1 MSEPLGLWQGVGVE
15 IEYMI
20 VDAGTLDVKPV
31 ADQLLG
37 MAGGARHGTEGSDGV
52 PDDVHRGPV
61 SWSNELALHVI
72 ELKTAGPAPGFVGLS
87 SLFQKSVREITAI
100 LRLVGARLL
109 PGGMHP
115 WMDPATELRLWP
127 HEFNSVYRTFDRIF
141 GCQGHGWANL
151 QSTHVNL
158 PFRGDAEFA
167 KLHDAVRLVL
177 PLIPALA
184 ASSPCQDGALG
195 PALDCRLLAYRENAR
210 AFPSV
215 SGGVVPERVGST
227 AEYHEVVLERIY
239 ADLAPHDPEGV
250 LRHEWVNAR
259 GATARFER
267 GSIEIRVIDTQ
278 ECVPSDLAV
287 AAAVVGAVRTMADSD
302 GPLPADGSLRAVLD
316 RTIHEGRQAVVD
328 DGAYLE
334 RLGLP
339 GRPATA
345 GDVWAHLADFVLTDP
360 TLPDLHVPL
369 RLILEQGPLAERIR
383 RACGDAPSRAELREV
398 YERLSGCV
406 EKGEPFRG

>member
-1 MSEPLGLWQGVGVE
+1 MSDSLGLWQGVGVE

-20 VDAGTLDVKPV
+20 VDAATLDVKPV

-37 MAGGARHGTEGSDGV
+37 LAGGARAEDGA
-52 PDDVHRGPV
+52 PDDVSRGGV

-72 ELKTAGPAPGFVGLS
+72 ELKTAGPAAGFVGLS
-87 SLFQKSVREITAI
+87 SLFQKSIREITAI

-115 WMDPATELRLWP
+115 WIDPATELRLWP

-141 GCQGHGWANL
+141 GCEGHGWANL

-158 PFRGDAEFA
+158 PFKGDAEFA
-167 KLHDAVRLVL
+167 QLHDAVRLVL
-177 PLIPALA
+177 PLVPALA
-184 ASSPCQDGALG
+184 ASSPCLDGGMG
-195 PALDCRLLAYRENAR
+195 PALDCRLLAYRDNAR

-215 SGGVVPERVGST
+215 SGGVVPERVASI

-239 ADLAPHDPEGV
+239 AELAPHDPEGV

-267 GSIEIRVIDTQ
+267 GSIEIRVIDAQ
-278 ECVPSDLAV
+278 ECVPADLAV
-287 AAAVVGAVRTMADSD
+287 AATVAGATRTMADSD
-302 GPLPADGSLRAVLD
+302 GPVPSDAVLREVLD
-316 RTIHEGRQAVVD
+316 RTIVEGRAARID

-334 RLGLP
+334 RLGFP
-339 GRPATA
+339 GGRAMSA
-345 GDVWAHLADFVLTDP
+345 GEVWAGLSDFVLTDP
-360 TLPDLHVPL
+360 TLPDLHKPL
-369 RLILEQGPLAERIR
+369 GVILEQGPLAERLR
-383 RACGDAPSRAELREV
+383 RACGEAPTRAKLREV
-398 YERLSGCV
+398 YERLCGCV
-406 EKGEPFRG
+406 EGGESFRA